1 MASMVTLVRVLE
13 AKDPYTKGHS
23 ERVSEMAQIMAQH
36 KWGAVPETSALALAG
51 RLHDIGKV
59 AIRTEVLNKPG
70 ALEDDEWAHVQTHPI
85 VGERILSPIVRLSNV
100 IDAIRHHHER
110 FDGKGYPDSLTGDSI
125 PEWARVLAIADAYD
139 AMTSN
144 RPYRR
149 AFDPARAAKEISAN
163 AGKQFDPEWA
173 RLFMEL
179 FETGTIG

>member
-1 MASMVTLVRVLE
+1 MAE
-13 AKDPYTKGHS
+13 
-23 ERVSEMAQIMAQH
+23 IMAQH
-36 KWGAVPETSALALAG
+36 MWGAIPETSELALAG

-70 ALEDDEWAHVQTHPI
+70 SLEDDEWVHIRTHPV
-85 VGERILSPIVRLSNV
+85 VGERILSPIVRLSRV

-110 FDGKGYPDSLTGDSI
+110 FDGTGYPDNLTGNNI
-125 PEWARVLAIADAYD
+125 PEGARILAIADAYD

-149 AFDPARAAKEISAN
+149 AFDPARAAKEIKAQ
-163 AGKQFDPEWA
+163 AGQQFDPKWA
-173 RLFMEL
+173 QLFLDL